1 MRKRYVKKGG
11 FMKNLLIIL
20 CLLACTSLFSQYVPI
35 DPITLDASTTLSI
48 SGEYIEKQFNN
59 ALEAIQ
65 VIAKIPDVQKA
76 NWVVIKEYLLPL
88 ENKLPATF
96 FFAQPN
102 GNYYTLEN
110 GFTNINV
117 TGKEYF
123 NTCLS
128 TGKTVSAVTDYNRI
142 TGEKN
147 FIYVV
152 PIVVKNKVT
161 GMIGFAIDL
170 EKYSQEFDKLL
181 SLPKNFIWFA
191 VDAKGINILNTNS
204 ELIFQNI
211 LTDAT
216 ESMKTQFPYVFNH
229 DQGAILFEYEGIQRE
244 ALFHKI
250 ESLNWWLILARAD
263 EDQLMVTPLLNV
275 SLENITRELKA
286 IIDNANNELADKI
299 NRFQPNVKNPDAI
312 RSMLNEIIKDNTL
325 YYSAVFTTKKGVMQI
340 IEPVEFRNFEKKP
353 IPCLDYLK
361 PMEKDVSPYFTN
373 IFKAMNDHTTF
384 MIVHPYQPK
393 RKFEGAFHILMR
405 PDLLLNSITKKMNF
419 SESEKLWIIQLDG
432 TVVYSQDED
441 AIGKNLTKDV
451 AYSNKHLPVFSSII
465 SNDNSSEPIHIKI
478 ADTEM
483 IIEWQTIK
491 THNKTWRI
499 VLTKNK

>member
-1 MRKRYVKKGG
+1 
-11 FMKNLLIIL
+11 MKNLLIIL
-20 CLLACTSLFSQYVPI
+20 CLLAFTSLFSQHVPI

-48 SGEYIEKQFNN
+48 SGEYIEKQFNS

-65 VIAKIPDVQKA
+65 VIANIPDVKKA
-76 NWVVIKEYLLPL
+76 NWAIIKGYLLPL

-102 GNYYTLEN
+102 GDYYTLEN
-110 GFTNINV
+110 GFTNINIA
-117 TGKEYF
+117 GKEYF
-123 NTCLS
+123 NSCL
-128 TGKTVSAVTDYNRI
+128 TTRNTVSAITDYNRI

-147 FIYVV
+147 LIYVV

-181 SLPKNFIWFA
+181 NLPKNFIWFA
-191 VDAKGINILNTNS
+191 VDAKGTNILNTSS
-204 ELIFQNI
+204 EMIFQNI

-216 ESMKTQFPYVFNH
+216 DSMKTQFPYVFNNN
-229 DQGAILFEYEGIQRE
+229 QGAILFEYENIQRE

-263 EDQLMVTPLLNV
+263 EDQLMVMPLLNV

-286 IIDNANNELADKI
+286 IIDNANNDLADKI
-299 NRFQPNVKNPDAI
+299 NSFQPNVKNPDAI
-312 RSMLNEIIKDNTL
+312 RSMLNEIIKDNPL
-325 YYSAVFTTKKGVMQI
+325 YYAAVFTNKKGVMQI
-340 IEPVEFRNFEKKP
+340 VEPVEFRNFEKKP
-353 IPCLDYLK
+353 IPCLDYLRT
-361 PMEKDVSPYFTN
+361 MEKDVSPYFTN

-405 PDLLLNSITKKMNF
+405 PDLLLNSVTKKMNF

-432 TVVYSQDED
+432 TIVYSQDED
-441 AIGKNLTKDV
+441 AIGKDLTKEV
-451 AYSNKHLPVFSSII
+451 AYSTKHLPIYTSIL
-465 SNDNSSEPIHIKI
+465 SLDDSGEPIHYKQ

-483 IIEWQTIK
+483 IFEWQTIQ
-491 THNKTWRI
+491 THNKIWRI